1 MNIDLHESRGLARC
15 AGCTRDAEALEFD
28 KADHALLRWL
38 QSAKQMVE
46 SSGANRGPFVALDRD
61 VLIQ

>member
-1 MNIDLHESRGLARC
+1 LARC